1 MSKASL
7 VILISFLF
15 LPACYEPVEGCLD
28 PAALNYDIS
37 ADKDCCCEYPNLVL
51 SIEHVIFDTLTFR
64 FGDTLSLNGQA
75 VIFNRFQFFLSD
87 IHLKVGANTRSVDD
101 QLTFLANTG
110 GGGTEEVKETD
121 DFLLASR
128 NTNTYEVGTFP
139 YPGNY
144 DSLSLFLGLNPPAQ
158 FAIPES
164 FPDGHPLSITSDSMY
179 VDGNYQMLSIELVR
193 FLPQAD
199 TLQLEVSEPL
209 RLALGK
215 PDGGFLQ
222 VLNGFDATLPL
233 KIAYDDWLRDV
244 NFTGGKQQ
252 IVDQIVKNTSNAFSL
267 QH

>member
-1 MSKASL
+1 
-7 VILISFLF
+7 
-15 LPACYEPVEGCLD
+15 
-28 PAALNYDIS
+28 
-37 ADKDCCCEYPNLVL
+37 
-51 SIEHVIFDTLTFR
+51 
-64 FGDTLSLNGQA
+64 
-75 VIFNRFQFFLSD
+75 
-87 IHLKVGANTRSVDD
+87 
-101 QLTFLANTG
+101 
-110 GGGTEEVKETD
+110 
-121 DFLLASR
+121 
-128 NTNTYEVGTFP
+128 VGTFP

-215 PDGGFLQ
+215 SDGGFLQ